1 MCNRARTARRRPTRV
16 PQVEL
21 PPAFDLEADVLVI
34 GGGPSGVAVAER
46 LAGAGVDCVIL
57 EAGRVAAERYPRND
71 RRCYVR
77 KVEEEVRVDDARW
90 GYATLGHPYE
100 WLRVRAP
107 GGRSLLW
114 GGWCVRLD
122 AQNLRDARRAGAPWP
137 FEAGDLD
144 RHYQRAERFL
154 AASELSLDA
163 SFVALEAELGVRVR
177 PKLAATGPCNCRGW
191 SALDS
196 LRRAR
201 MVTDAVATRLIA
213 DRAGRVSGVEYLDA
227 KTHARRVA
235 RAKAVVV
242 AASPIETAR
251 LLLASDLECPPA
263 REGRIGAGLV
273 DHLVGS
279 VIVVQP
285 QPAPKASYPTVSER
299 AASIPRFVNLGNVR
313 RRDYLGGFSLE
324 LRGPVAVEH
333 LEPEVRATIGISED
347 DLRGQSYYLVHSVG
361 ELFPSADRRVALHPD
376 RRDAFG
382 RPLVVI
388 EHSIDANAERMSRD
402 MHESAIAV
410 ASSLAAP
417 GSRIVPYR
425 TVLGAGGA
433 AHEAGT
439 CRMGKSARTSVTSP
453 LGAVWGTKGL
463 WLADASVLPTALDR
477 PPTLT
482 VLALALSTAD
492 NILEARTRGEL

>member
-1 MCNRARTARRRPTRV
+1 M
-16 PQVEL
+16 EL

-46 LAGAGVDCVIL
+46 LASAGVECVIL
-57 EAGRVAAERYPRND
+57 EAGRAASERYPRND

-77 KVEEEVRVDDARW
+77 KTEEAIRLDESEW
-90 GYATLGHPYE
+90 GYTTRGHPYD

-144 RHYQRAERFL
+144 QHYQRAERFL
-154 AASELSLDA
+154 AASELGLDDTFA
-163 SFVALEAELGVRVR
+163 RIEAELGVAVR

-201 MVTDAVATRLIA
+201 MVTDAVATRLIT
-213 DRAGRVSGVEYLDA
+213 DRAGRVSGVEYVDA
-227 KTHARRVA
+227 KTHAPRVA
-235 RAKAVVV
+235 RARAVVV

-251 LLLASDLECPPA
+251 LLLASDLECAPA

-273 DHLVGS
+273 DHLIGS

-285 QPAPKASYPTVSER
+285 EPASKVSYPTVSER
-299 AASIPRFVNLGNVR
+299 AASIPRFVNRGNTR

-324 LRGPVAVEH
+324 LRGPVAVKH
-333 LEPEVRATIGISED
+333 LEPAVRTTIGITED
-347 DLRGQSYYLVHSVG
+347 DLSTQSYYLVHAVG
-361 ELFPSADRRVALHPD
+361 ELFPSPDRRVCLDPV

-388 EHSIDANAERMSRD
+388 EHSIDGNAERMGRD
-402 MHESAIAV
+402 MQESAIAV
-410 ASSLAAP
+410 ASSLAVP

-425 TVLGAGGA
+425 TELGAGGA

-453 LGAVWGTKGL
+453 TGAVWGTKGL
-463 WLADASVLPTALDR
+463 WIADASVLPTALDR

-492 NILEARTRGEL
+492 NLLEARARGEV